1 MITWLQNAT
10 GKHHRMI
17 FGFLLVVIVVSFV
30 FYGFAGRGALR
41 GSGSYMY
48 QGVDLNDPAVRSRFR
63 DATFFAQRT
72 GQGMSNDLTQH
83 VALLSI
89 ADGLGIPSPSDLEIR
104 RIARERT
111 TPYDFKNGDGLNKFV
126 EFASKQLN
134 VSDLEVRARFEAYI
148 KDTWRVQKAIISLVG
163 PGHTSESQIKRRL
176 DRERTQWTVDVA
188 TFAAA
193 GFKPEIKVD
202 EAKVKEAFEKA
213 VQAAKYADA
222 EALRTGKPA
231 VTANFENYRL
241 PAQVAI
247 TAVTIAP
254 SVADTAPVYDDEI
267 INMGYNQAE
276 KFKFETGK
284 VKEQALAKRAELE
297 KLVRADRAI
306 TNLAGQISDELAEK
320 FAIDTA
326 KADSKELAAWIKAKN
341 AKVTVIPSFEITTPP
356 TVAKVPAEALRVA
369 GDLTEKEWRTE
380 VYRPEEGA
388 TFILLNKRTADRLP
402 TYDEAKTKAVDNW
415 KKSQLNRL
423 LAEEVAKVGKTL
435 QTDIA
440 AGKTFTDSAKS
451 HKLALASPAAFSIY
465 SVPEALNGVN
475 ENTGLLIEAA
485 GVGKLTS
492 AIRITNGDYVFIRPA
507 KKDLTEDKTGAE
519 EARLFAQRVSQ
530 RNAYFTGIGLV
541 QDVVP
546 APVQAK

>member
-10 GKHHRMI
+10 GKHHRII

-30 FYGFAGRGALR
+30 FYGFAGRGALS
-41 GSGSYMY
+41 SGAYMY

-63 DATFFAQRT
+63 DATFFAQMT
-72 GQGMSNDLTQH
+72 GQRMDNNGLVQR
-83 VALLSI
+83 VAELSL
-89 ADGLGIPSPSDLEIR
+89 ADALGIPSPSDVEIR
-104 RIARERT
+104 RIARAMT
-111 TPYDFKNGDGLNKFV
+111 TSPDGKNTDGLDKFL
-126 EFASKQLN
+126 EFAAKQLDA
-134 VSDLEVRARFEAYI
+134 SDLVTRARFETYI
-148 KDTWRVQKAIISLVG
+148 MDTWRIQKAISTLAG
-163 PGHTSESQIKRRL
+163 TGHATASQIKRIL
-176 DRERTQWTVDVA
+176 ERERAKWTVDVA

-193 GFKPEIKVD
+193 GFKPAIKVD
-202 EAKVKEAFEKA
+202 EAKVKEAF
-213 VQAAKYADA
+213 
-222 EALRTGKPA
+222 
-231 VTANFENYRL
+231 TANIENYRL
-241 PAQVAI
+241 PPQVAV

-254 SVADTAPVYDDEI
+254 SATDTAPVSDDEI

-306 TNLAGQISDELAEK
+306 TNLAGQVSDELAEK

-341 AKVTVIPSFEITTPP
+341 AKVTTIPSFEVINPP
-356 TVAKVPAEALRVA
+356 TLAKVPAEALRVA
-369 GDLTEKEWRTE
+369 GELTEKEWRTE
-380 VYRPEEGA
+380 VYRSEEGA
-388 TFILLNKRTADRLP
+388 TFVILNKRTADRLP
-402 TYDEAKTKAVDNW
+402 SYDEAKAKAVENW

-423 LAEEVAKVGKTL
+423 LADEVAKVGKAL
-435 QTDIA
+435 QADIA
-440 AGKTFTDSAKS
+440 AGKSFTDSAKAQ
-451 HKLALASPAAFSIY
+451 KLTLTSPEAFSVY
-465 SVPEALNGVN
+465 SVPEALTGAND
-475 ENTGLLIEAA
+475 NTGLLIEAA

-492 AIRITNGDYVFIRPA
+492 AIRVANGDYVFIRPA
-507 KKDLTEDKTGAE
+507 KKDLPEDKAGAE
-519 EARLFAQRVSQ
+519 ESRQFVQRVSQ

>member
-10 GKHHRMI
+10 GKHNRII
-17 FGFLLVVIVVSFV
+17 FGFLLVIIVVSFV
-30 FYGFAGRGALR
+30 FYGFAGRGALS
-41 GSGSYMY
+41 SGAYMY

-63 DATFFAQRT
+63 DATFFAQMT
-72 GQGMSNDLTQH
+72 GQRMNENGLVQR
-83 VALLSI
+83 VAELSL
-89 ADGLGIPSPSDLEIR
+89 ADSLGIPSPSDVEIR
-104 RIARERT
+104 RIAREMT
-111 TPYDFKNGDGLNKFV
+111 TAPDGKSADGLNKFL

-134 VSDLEVRARFEAYI
+134 VSDLETRARFETYI
-148 KDTWRVQKAIISLVG
+148 KDTWRIQKAIGTLAG
-163 PGHTSESQIKRRL
+163 TGHATASQIKRIL
-176 DRERTQWTVDVA
+176 DRERTKWTVDVA

-193 GFKPEIKVD
+193 SFKPEVKVD
-202 EAKVKEAFEKA
+202 EAKVKEAF
-213 VQAAKYADA
+213 AA
-222 EALRTGKPA
+222 
-231 VTANFENYRL
+231 NIENYRL
-241 PAQVAI
+241 PPQVAV

-254 SVADTAPVYDDEI
+254 SAADTAPVSDDEI

-356 TVAKVPAEALRVA
+356 SVAKVPAEALRVA

-380 VYRPEEGA
+380 VYRSEEGA

-402 TYDEAKTKAVDNW
+402 TFDEAKAKAVENW
-415 KKSQLNRL
+415 KKSQYNRL
-423 LAEEVAKVGKTL
+423 LAEEVAKVGKAL
-435 QTDIA
+435 LADIA
-440 AGKTFTDSAKS
+440 AGKTFTDSAKAQ
-451 HKLALASPAAFSIY
+451 KLALTSPAPFTVY

-492 AIRITNGDYVFIRPA
+492 AIRVGSGDYVFIRPA
-507 KKDLTEDKTGAE
+507 KKDLPEDKTSAE
-519 EARLFAQRVSQ
+519 EGRLFVQRVSQ

-546 APVQAK
+546 APAQAK

>member
-30 FYGFAGRGALR
+30 FYGFAGRGALS
-41 GSGSYMY
+41 SGAYMY

-63 DATFFAQRT
+63 DATFFAQMT
-72 GQGMSNDLTQH
+72 GQRMDNNGLVQRI
-83 VALLSI
+83 AELSL
-89 ADGLGIPSPSDLEIR
+89 ADSLGIPSPSDVEIR
-104 RIARERT
+104 RVAREMT
-111 TPYDFKNGDGLNKFV
+111 TAPDGKSADGLNKFL
-126 EFASKQLN
+126 EFAAKQLN
-134 VSDLEVRARFEAYI
+134 VSDLETRARFENYI
-148 KDTWRVQKAIISLVG
+148 KDTWRIQKAISTLAG
-163 PGHTSESQIKRRL
+163 SGHATASQIKRIL
-176 DRERTQWTVDVA
+176 DRERTKWTVDVA

-193 GFKPEIKVD
+193 SFKPEIKVD
-202 EAKVKEAFEKA
+202 EAKVKEAF
-213 VQAAKYADA
+213 
-222 EALRTGKPA
+222 TS
-231 VTANFENYRL
+231 NIENYRL
-241 PAQVAI
+241 PPQVAV

-254 SVADTAPVYDDEI
+254 SVTDITPVTDDEI

-297 KLVRADRAI
+297 KLVHADRAI

-320 FAIDTA
+320 FATDTT
-326 KADSKELAAWIKAKN
+326 KADSKELAAWIKGKN
-341 AKVTVIPSFEITTPP
+341 AKVTVISSFEITTPP
-356 TVAKVPAEALRVA
+356 TVAKVPAEALRIA
-369 GDLTEKEWRTE
+369 GELTEKEWRTE
-380 VYRPEEGA
+380 VYRSEEGA

-423 LAEEVAKVGKTL
+423 LAEEVAKVGKTIL
-435 QTDIA
+435 ADIA
-440 AGKTFTDSAKS
+440 AGKTFTDSAKA
-451 HKLALASPAAFSIY
+451 HKLALTSPAAFSIY

-492 AIRITNGDYVFIRPA
+492 AIRIANGDFVFIRPA

-519 EARLFAQRVSQ
+519 EGRLFVQRVSQ

>member
-10 GKHHRMI
+10 GKHHRII

-30 FYGFAGRGALR
+30 FYGFAGRGALS
-41 GSGSYMY
+41 SGAYMY
-48 QGVDLNDPAVRSRFR
+48 QGVDLNDPAVRARFR
-63 DATFFAQRT
+63 DATFFAQMT
-72 GQGMSNDLTQH
+72 GQRMNENGLVQR
-83 VALLSI
+83 VAELSL
-89 ADGLGIPSPSDLEIR
+89 ADSLGIPAPSVVEIR
-104 RIARERT
+104 RVAREMT
-111 TPYDFKNGDGLNKFV
+111 TSPDGKNTDGLNKFV
-126 EFASKQLN
+126 EFAAKQLN
-134 VSDLEVRARFEAYI
+134 VSDDETRARFETYI
-148 KDTWRVQKAIISLVG
+148 KDTWRIQKAISTLAG
-163 PGHTSESQIKRRL
+163 SGHATASQIKRIL
-176 DRERTQWTVDVA
+176 DRERTKWTVDVA

-202 EAKVKEAFEKA
+202 DAKVKEAF
-213 VQAAKYADA
+213 
-222 EALRTGKPA
+222 
-231 VTANFENYRL
+231 TANIENYRL
-241 PAQVAI
+241 PPQVAVTAI
-247 TAVTIAP
+247 TVSAA
-254 SVADTAPVYDDEI
+254 VADTAPVSDDEI

-306 TNLAGQISDELAEK
+306 TNLAGQVSDELAEK

-341 AKVTVIPSFEITTPP
+341 AKVTVIPSFEVTNPP
-356 TVAKVPAEALRVA
+356 AVAKIPAEALRVA
-369 GDLTEKEWRTE
+369 AELTEKEWRTE
-380 VYRPEEGA
+380 VYRSEEGA
-388 TFILLNKRTADRLP
+388 TFVLLNKRTADRLP
-402 TYDEAKTKAVDNW
+402 TFEEAKTKAVENW

-423 LAEEVAKVGKTL
+423 LAEEVAKVGKAL

-440 AGKTFTDSAKS
+440 AGKTFTDSAKA
-451 HKLALASPAAFSIY
+451 HKLALASPAAFSVY
-465 SVPEALNGVN
+465 SVPETLNGVN

-492 AIRITNGDYVFIRPA
+492 AIRVGNGDYVFIRPA
-507 KKDLTEDKTGAE
+507 KKDLPEDKSSAE
-519 EARLFAQRVSQ
+519 EGRLFVQRVSQ

>member
-10 GKHHRMI
+10 GKHHRLI

-30 FYGFAGRGALR
+30 FYGFAGRGALH
-41 GSGSYMY
+41 GSASYMY

-63 DATFFAQRT
+63 DATFFAQMT
-72 GQGMSNDLTQH
+72 GQRMDNSNLVQR
-83 VALLSI
+83 VAELSL
-89 ADGLGIPSPSDLEIR
+89 ADSLGIPSPSDVEIR
-104 RIARERT
+104 RIAREMT
-111 TPYDFKNGDGLNKFV
+111 TAPDGKSTDGLNKFL

-134 VSDLEVRARFEAYI
+134 VSDLETRARFETYI
-148 KDTWRVQKAIISLVG
+148 KDTWRIQKAISTLAG
-163 PGHTSESQIKRRL
+163 SGHATASQIKRIL

-202 EAKVKEAFEKA
+202 EAKVKEAF
-213 VQAAKYADA
+213 AA
-222 EALRTGKPA
+222 
-231 VTANFENYRL
+231 NIENYRL
-241 PAQVAI
+241 PPQVAV

-254 SVADTAPVYDDEI
+254 SAADTAPVTDDEI

-341 AKVTVIPSFEITTPP
+341 AKVTVIPSFEVNNPP
-356 TVAKVPAEALRVA
+356 AVAKVPAEALRVA

-380 VYRPEEGA
+380 VYRSEEGA
-388 TFILLNKRTADRLP
+388 TFLILNKRTPDRLP
-402 TYDEAKTKAVDNW
+402 TYDEAKTKAVENW

-423 LAEEVAKVGKTL
+423 LAEEVAKVGKAL
-435 QTDIA
+435 QADIA
-440 AGKTFTDSAKS
+440 AGKTFTDSAKAQ
-451 HKLALASPAAFSIY
+451 KLALTSPAAFTVY
-465 SVPEALNGVN
+465 SVPEALNGAN

-492 AIRITNGDYVFIRPA
+492 AIRTTNGDYVFIRPA
-507 KKDLTEDKTGAE
+507 KKDLPADKTNAE
-519 EARLFAQRVSQ
+519 ESRLFVQRVSQ

-541 QDVVP
+541 QDIVP
-546 APVQAK
+546 APAQAK

>member
-30 FYGFAGRGALR
+30 FYGFAGRGALS
-41 GSGSYMY
+41 SGAYMY

-63 DATFFAQRT
+63 DATFFAQMT
-72 GQGMSNDLTQH
+72 GQRMDNNGLVQR
-83 VALLSI
+83 VAELSL
-89 ADGLGIPSPSDLEIR
+89 ADSLGIPSPSDVEIR
-104 RIARERT
+104 RVAREMT
-111 TPYDFKNGDGLNKFV
+111 TAPDGKSADGLNKFL
-126 EFASKQLN
+126 EFAAKQLN
-134 VSDLEVRARFEAYI
+134 VSDLETRARFESYI
-148 KDTWRVQKAIISLVG
+148 KDTWRIQKAISTLAG
-163 PGHTSESQIKRRL
+163 SGHATASQIKRIL
-176 DRERTQWTVDVA
+176 DRERTKWTVDVA

-193 GFKPEIKVD
+193 SFKPEIKVD
-202 EAKVKEAFEKA
+202 EAKVKEAF
-213 VQAAKYADA
+213 
-222 EALRTGKPA
+222 TS
-231 VTANFENYRL
+231 NIENYRL
-241 PAQVAI
+241 PPQVAV

-254 SVADTAPVYDDEI
+254 SVTDTTPVTDDEI

-297 KLVRADRAI
+297 KLVHADRAI

-320 FAIDTA
+320 FATDTT
-326 KADSKELAAWIKAKN
+326 KADSKELAAWIKGKN
-341 AKVTVIPSFEITTPP
+341 AKVTVISSFEITTPP
-356 TVAKVPAEALRVA
+356 TVAKVPAEALRIA
-369 GDLTEKEWRTE
+369 GELTEKEWRTE
-380 VYRPEEGA
+380 VYRSEEGA

-423 LAEEVAKVGKTL
+423 LAEEVAKVGKTIL
-435 QTDIA
+435 ADIA
-440 AGKTFTDSAKS
+440 AGKTFTDSAKA
-451 HKLALASPAAFSIY
+451 HKLALTSPAAFSIY

-492 AIRITNGDYVFIRPA
+492 AIRIANGDFVFIRPA

-519 EARLFAQRVSQ
+519 EGRLFVQRVSQ